1 MDLNIYDYKTAL
13 DLDFTLTKAER
24 LQVRF
29 QAPVASSRSACR
41 SSVHRRL
48 TGIYAGERSP
58 RFASTQA
65 DRASFLV
72 LSTSPPLPPS
82 SSSLS

>member
-41 SSVHRRL
+41 SSLHRRL
-48 TGIYAGERSP
+48 HWDLCWGEI
-58 RFASTQA
+58 
-65 DRASFLV
+65 ASFRV
-72 LSTSPPLPPS
+72 TSS
-82 SSSLS
+82 